1 MMAILFPQINPVALQ
16 IGPLAVK
23 WYGIAYAVGI
33 LLSLF
38 FIQKL
43 SSNRFNRFN
52 EIPPLGS
59 KDIDSLGIYMMIG
72 IVLGGRLGYVIF
84 YRPEW
89 FMSRPLMVLNTLEGG
104 MSFHGGLI
112 GMAVALLIFCK
123 KNKFS
128 FLSVSDL
135 MCCVGPIGLFFGRI
149 ANFINGELYG
159 RVTSVPWGIVFPYG
173 GPLPRHPSQL
183 YEAAT
188 EGLWLLLILMILF
201 FKTKISKHLGAL
213 TGTFMLGYGVAR
225 TVIEEYRAPD
235 LLMSHFMIRI
245 WDIKITTG
253 QALTV
258 PMLVC
263 GIVLILRSK
272 KCVESSV

>member
-1 MMAILFPQINPVALQ
+1 MMAILFPQINPIALQ
-16 IGPLAVK
+16 IGPLSIK
-23 WYGIAYAVGI
+23 WYGIAYALGI
-33 LLSLF
+33 ILSLF

-43 SSNRFNRFN
+43 SSNRFNRFK
-52 EIPPLGS
+52 EIPALLS
-59 KDIDSLGIYMMIG
+59 KEIDSLGLYMMIG

-84 YRPEW
+84 YRSEW
-89 FMSRPLMVLNTLEGG
+89 FLTRPLMVLNTLEGG

-112 GMAVALLIFCK
+112 GMATTLFVFCRR
-123 KNKFS
+123 KNIS

-135 MCCVGPIGLFFGRI
+135 LCCVGPIGLFFGRL

-159 RVTSVPWGIVFPYG
+159 RITSVPWGIVFPYG
-173 GPLPRHPSQL
+173 GTLPRHPSQL

-188 EGLWLLLILMILF
+188 EGLLLLMILMILF
-201 FKTKISKHLGAL
+201 FKTTISRRLGAL
-213 TGTFMLGYGVAR
+213 TGVFMIGYGIAR
-225 TVIEEYRAPD
+225 IAIEEYREPD

-253 QALTV
+253 QALTM
-258 PMLVC
+258 PMLIC
-263 GIVLILRSK
+263 GMVLILRSK